1 MIARGRAYLKGAG
14 QEGQLLSAHE
24 CEFCYTRVSW
34 HFQLQWTIVR
44 SAIMNGSEP
53 CLFDR
58 IGGHGGISALLRHFY
73 ADVRQ
78 HRLIGP
84 VFNERIKDWTAHVA
98 KIGEF
103 WARLTGGP
111 SSYSGQMPAKHLT
124 LGLDPRH
131 FGAWLELWDSNCRC
145 YLKPREAEEM
155 SALAHE
161 IGRRL
166 RIIVSGDDSANTL
179 GHS

>member
-1 MIARGRAYLKGAG
+1 MSLKVRTRSPTR
-14 QEGQLLSAHE
+14 LLLRIE
-24 CEFCYTRVSW
+24 N
-34 HFQLQWTIVR
+34 
-44 SAIMNGSEP
+44 MNQGDPS
-53 CLFDR
+53 LFDR
-58 IGGHGGISALLRHFY
+58 IGGQEGISTLLRHFY

-84 VFNERIKDWTAHVA
+84 VFNERIKDWPAHLA

-103 WARLTGGP
+103 WARVTGGQ

-131 FGAWLELWDSNCRC
+131 FATWLELWDSNCRC
-145 YLKPREAEEM
+145 YLKPREAQEM

-166 RIIVSGDDSANTL
+166 RSIVFGDDSEGIPL
-179 GHS
+179 VIRD

>member
-1 MIARGRAYLKGAG
+1 MRPTVEAPEILALDKMNQASKSLFNRIGG
-14 QEGQLLSAHE
+14 QEG
-24 CEFCYTRVSW
+24 
-34 HFQLQWTIVR
+34 
-44 SAIMNGSEP
+44 
-53 CLFDR
+53 
-58 IGGHGGISALLRHFY
+58 ISTLLRHFY

-84 VFNERIKDWTAHVA
+84 VFNERIKDWPDHLA

-103 WARLTGGP
+103 WARMTGGP
-111 SSYSGQMPAKHLT
+111 SSYTGQMPAKHLG

-145 YLKPREAEEM
+145 YLKPQEAQEM
-155 SALAHE
+155 SVLAHE

-166 RIIVSGDDSANTL
+166 MSIVAADDSH
-179 GHS
+179 GIPPVI

>member
-1 MIARGRAYLKGAG
+1 MSLKVRTHSATR
-14 QEGQLLSAHE
+14 LLLRIE
-24 CEFCYTRVSW
+24 N
-34 HFQLQWTIVR
+34 
-44 SAIMNGSEP
+44 MNQGDPS
-53 CLFDR
+53 LFDR
-58 IGGHGGISALLRHFY
+58 IGGQEGISTLLRHFY

-84 VFNERIKDWTAHVA
+84 VFNERIKDWPAHLA

-103 WARLTGGP
+103 WARVTGGQ

-131 FGAWLELWDSNCRC
+131 FATWLELWDSNCRC
-145 YLKPREAEEM
+145 YLKPREAQEM

-166 RIIVSGDDSANTL
+166 RSIVSGDGNRQSSVIE
-179 GHS
+179 GPRE